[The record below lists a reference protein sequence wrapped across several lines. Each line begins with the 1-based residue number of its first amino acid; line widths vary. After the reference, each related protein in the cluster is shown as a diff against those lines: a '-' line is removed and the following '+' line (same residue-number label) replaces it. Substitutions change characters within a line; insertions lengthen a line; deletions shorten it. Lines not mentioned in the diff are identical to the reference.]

1 MPKVNITQA
10 AKLVGISRTTLYKT
24 YIKTGE
30 VSVSK
35 NYKGHKEIDTSELL
49 RVFGELKN
57 EQVNSADERSGEQY
71 FTPGTEQVEQLV
83 CIAELETENRLLKEH
98 MSELKEQQQIDRDQI
113 KDLSTKLLKH
123 DPPSR
128 NWWQFWR

>member
-24 YIKTGE
+24 YIRKGQI
-30 VSVSK
+30 SVSK
-35 NYKGHKEIDTSELL
+35 NHKGNKQIDTSELL

-71 FTPGTEQVEQLV
+71 FTPSAEQVEQLV
-83 CIAELETENRLLKEH
+83 RIAELETENRLLKEH
-98 MSELKEQQQIDRDQI
+98 MEELKEQQQIDRAQI
-113 KDLSTKLLKH
+113 KEMNTKLLEH
-123 DPPSR
+123 HHSGR
-128 NWWQFWR
+128 IWWQFWK